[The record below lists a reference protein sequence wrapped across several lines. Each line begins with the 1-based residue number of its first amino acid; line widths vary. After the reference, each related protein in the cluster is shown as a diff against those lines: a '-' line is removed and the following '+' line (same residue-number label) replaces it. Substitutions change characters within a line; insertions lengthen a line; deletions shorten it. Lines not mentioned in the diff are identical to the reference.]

1 MSNTYTLK
9 SKGVASKFLHEAV
22 TSFIGD
28 IIEEFSILYQ
38 HDVHRD
44 AILEVIEEFL
54 EELGEEGRIT
64 QFNVICDDRN
74 NNEVLADA
82 GITNLEIRYKQD
94 NCYVVT
100 ILNYVIVTDKDN

>member
-1 MSNTYTLK
+1 MT
-9 SKGVASKFLHEAV
+9 E
-22 TSFIGD
+22 FIGD
-28 IIEEFSILYQ
+28 IIDEFSILYQ

-44 AILEVIEEFL
+44 AILEVIEEYF
-54 EELGEEGRIT
+54 EELGEEGKIT
-64 QFNVICDDRN
+64 QYNVLCDNRN

-100 ILNYVIVTDKDN
+100 ILNYVIISDKED